1 MRSLTKDMPGR
12 EHLLDWHR
20 RYSPLVIHE
29 VNTHL
34 HTPYSF
40 SAFRNM
46 EQLFDMAVD
55 EHIRVLGVND
65 FYTTG
70 GFASFNQHASDRKV
84 FPLFNIEF
92 MALLRQEQEQG
103 IRINDPNN
111 PGRVYFCGKG
121 LDFPVLE
128 EGNAAQSIRAL
139 ADASHVQV
147 KKMCLKADRLLKEV
161 DQDLAVDFEYILKK
175 YSMGLVRE
183 RHLARAIRLQVFE
196 KYPSDDKRKAVFK
209 SLFGGREARSSLN
222 DHAQLEDEIR
232 STLLKSGGAA
242 FVREDPTTFLEL
254 DAVLTI
260 ISDAGGIP
268 CYPVLLDDPA
278 GKMTDYEA
286 DWDALHFRLMQRNI
300 SCVELIP
307 VRNDFNMIKCFVQ
320 FFEEKGFV
328 ITFGT
333 EHNTPSVSPLRL
345 SARGGEPLDYAL
357 RKTAYEGACVIAAHQ
372 YLRSRGEKGYISNNG
387 NDKASYVEL
396 GAAVIDQFLH
406 HQTERT
412 D

>member
-1 MRSLTKDMPGR
+1 MRSLTRDMPGR

-34 HTPYSF
+34 HTPFSF
-40 SAFRNM
+40 SSFRDM
-46 EQLFDMAVD
+46 EQLFDMAA
-55 EHIRVLGVND
+55 EENIRVLGIND

-70 GFASFNQHASDRKV
+70 GFGSFNRHAIERRI

-92 MALLRQEQEQG
+92 MALLRQEQEQD

-111 PGRVYFCGKG
+111 PGRIYFCGKG
-121 LDFPVLE
+121 LDFPVQE
-128 EGNAAQSIRAL
+128 ESDAAKNIRAL
-139 ADASHVQV
+139 ADSSHVQV
-147 KKMCLKADRLLKEV
+147 REMCEKADRLLKEV
-161 DQDLAVDFEYILKK
+161 DQDLAVDFDHILKN

-183 RHLARAIRLQVFE
+183 RHLARSIRVQVFD
-196 KYPSDDKRKAVFK
+196 KYPSDEKRKAVLK
-209 SLFGGREARSSLN
+209 SLFGSREIKAPLN
-222 DHAQLEDEIR
+222 DHAQLENEIR
-232 STLLKSGGAA
+232 SVLLKSGGAA
-242 FVREDPTTFLEL
+242 FVKEDPNTFLEL
-254 DAVLTI
+254 DAVLSI
-260 ISDAGGIP
+260 IRDAGGIP
-268 CYPVLLDDPA
+268 CYPVLLDDTA

-286 DWDALHFRLMQRNI
+286 DWDALHYKLLQRNI

-333 EHNTPSVSPLRL
+333 EHNTPSISPLRL
-345 SARGGEPLDYAL
+345 SARGGEPLDYTL

-372 YLRSRGEKGYISNNG
+372 YLRSGGEEGYISNNG

-396 GAAVIDQFLH
+396 GAAVIDHYLQ
-406 HQTERT
+406 R
-412 D
+412 